1 MSRIVLNIFLVFSY
15 VSSACSF
22 KELAVNSIIRGVNQ
36 AGHQIWSGEVQ
47 FTATDI
53 YHDARKS
60 EQEIA
65 LWMREERER
74 KLKAFRPNSYNTD
87 IDRKEFQEKY
97 LEEHLNFW
105 AEWHRQRAE
114 NETTV
119 MAFRIL
125 DRDDIFY
132 PKFHQ
137 FKMAIKE
144 LPGLPLDSK
153 EAQWLQAGSFYLR
166 TYDGIML
173 AREDFG
179 NIVVPTPTFRPVRL
193 STSGDFGFRRFA
205 LFGRAT
211 VPATAKRVGK
221 EIVDGAE
228 CQILVSNGDGWQNK
242 IWVDPSRDFC
252 VRRSET
258 RASQDGPIGYLME
271 YQDFRRFGDIW
282 YPTIIRIASFEN
294 LALSRMTTIEV
305 KDAEFNVD
313 FPKGFFKVD
322 PGLYGASLY
331 MNAPKFDRPPTL
343 PESETDSLLLL
354 CGPRSL
360 LRICEILNVKTNL
373 RELKELTR
381 FDPSLG
387 TTMLGLKKAA
397 TYKGLTPQGVK
408 ANLKGLRKKKVPM
421 PAIAYINGD
430 HFLVFEAIQSNGVR
444 ISDPAEKYNPHLSW
458 KQLSEI
464 WEGELLIFDT
474 EGQPP
479 KSESIP
485 LAFAPEEEYDFGEA
499 LGGSEVR
506 HNFTI
511 QNIGQQPL
519 TILSMTETCACT
531 AAIVSQRD
539 VPAGA
544 NAIIEAVLKIPS
556 ENTLVEESIS
566 VFTNDPTQNTLI
578 LTFKGRA
585 FVPLKTFPE
594 RLAFGNQKLVQR
606 PLTKRISLHLRTEVE
621 ILGVRTD
628 SEHIS
633 AILTHGQ
640 IPHVEVQL
648 LPTLPVGQFTH
659 HILIDYKYGQ
669 KGTTHEIPVFG
680 EVLGAFTVSPKRL
693 FFGLV
698 KDKAVSK
705 TVTISS
711 VSKQPF
717 KITSVHSGSAYITT
731 KVNSPG
737 HGVGYQLTA
746 TVNPEAPAGELSS
759 EILVKTNNPSQPTL
773 RVPFSAI
780 VSHGK

>member
-22 KELAVNSIIRGVNQ
+22 KELAVDSIIRGVNQ

-53 YHDARKS
+53 HHDARKS

-74 KLKAFRPNSYNTD
+74 KLKGFRPNSYNTD
-87 IDRKEFQEKY
+87 IDQKKFQEY

-105 AEWHRQRAE
+105 AEWHRQRTE

-193 STSGDFGFRRFA
+193 STSGDLGFRRFA

-228 CQILVSNGDGWQNK
+228 CQVLVSNGDGWQNK

-258 RASQDGPIGYLME
+258 RASQDGPIGNLME

-322 PGLYGASLY
+322 PGLYGASHH

-360 LRICEILNVKTNL
+360 LHICEILNVKTNL

-381 FDPSLG
+381 FDPSRG

-430 HFLVFEAIQSNGVR
+430 HFLVFEAIQSNGVK

-531 AAIVSQRD
+531 AAMVSQRD

-544 NAIIEAVLKIPS
+544 NAIIEAVLKVPS

-648 LPTLPVGQFTH
+648 LPTIPIGQFSHHLLVDYRYGGKESTH
-659 HILIDYKYGQ
+659 DIF
-669 KGTTHEIPVFG
+669 VFG
-680 EVLGAFTVSPKRL
+680 EVLGAFRVTPKQF
-693 FFGLV
+693 FFGMV
-698 KDKAVSK
+698 KSAEMVSK
-705 TVTISS
+705 IATISS
-711 VSKQPF
+711 IDDQPF
-717 KITSVHSGSAYITT
+717 KILSVEPSVESVVASATKSSDGASYRITT
-731 KVNSPG
+731 TINSKSLPR
-737 HGVGYQLTA
+737 
-746 TVNPEAPAGELSS
+746 ELSG
-759 EILVKTNNPSQPTL
+759 EIVVKTNSTVQPTL
-773 RVPFSAI
+773 RIPFFGI
-780 VSHGK
+780 IGE